1 MASLSSRSMS
11 LLERLHLPVTALR
24 SSRRSP
30 WHGSCRLWL
39 APRSLATSPK
49 YGDGVTCSASFR
61 CLLRSL
67 LCPSPTF
74 YVPCRLPK
82 DSAPL
87 SLRCSR
93 VTPVW
98 LESVS
103 WRSSSR
109 ARLPRDSRS
118 SRSSP
123 SARASRSG
131 HCLDSSRTA
140 RSDRT
145 GVCRRQSSRGWAQ
158 WLPRWVSQL

>member
-1 MASLSSRSMS
+1 MF
-11 LLERLHLPVTALR
+11 LLERLRLPIIALR

-39 APRSLATSPK
+39 APRSQDTSPK
-49 YGDGVTCSASFR
+49 YGVGVTCSASFR

-67 LCPSPTF
+67 PCPSPTF
-74 YVPCRLPK
+74 SARCRLPK

-98 LESVS
+98 WESAS
-103 WRSSSR
+103 WRFSWR
-109 ARLPRDSRS
+109 VRLPRDWHS

-123 SARASRSG
+123 SARALRCG
-131 HCLDSSRTA
+131 HCLDSSRAA
-140 RSDRT
+140 RSDPV
-145 GVCRRQSSRGWAQ
+145 GVCRRQSSQGCAR
-158 WLPRWVSQL
+158 WLPRWVSQS